1 MNLDP
6 HFGKESKFLRL
17 GSWLRNLDQRCRLS
31 QLAKLPVMLM
41 GDGCIGAF
49 CFLTKNGTF
58 WWWIL
63 KIKMKH
69 SIGSFKV
76 SFCFVHFRSFSAFL
90 VNAEGR
96 RLNLFLLCSPRW
108 WPPGWRC
115 LSWRL
120 QNIAWSRNFCTM
132 FLLWNQSKR
141 CSSAFCVS
149 FCTFRDSY
157 LDAEGLTVHIDSYHS
172 YRSYRVIWINMFC
185 TSCTNF
191 GSSPACV

>member
-6 HFGKESKFLRL
+6 KFLRL
-17 GSWLRNLDQRCRLS
+17 GSWLRNLDQRCRWGCRLS

-41 GDGCIGAF
+41 GDGALVPF
-49 CFLTKNGTF
+49 AHQKSTF
-58 WWWIL
+58 WRLRWNM
-63 KIKMKH
+63 MKH
-69 SIGSFKV
+69 SNSSRFLFVLSF
-76 SFCFVHFRSFSAFL
+76 FL

-115 LSWRL
+115 QSWRL

-141 CSSAFCVS
+141 CSSAFLVS
-149 FCTFRDSY
+149 FLHF
-157 LDAEGLTVHIDSYHS
+157 LWFVL
-172 YRSYRVIWINMFC
+172 FC
-185 TSCTNF
+185 I
-191 GSSPACV
+191 